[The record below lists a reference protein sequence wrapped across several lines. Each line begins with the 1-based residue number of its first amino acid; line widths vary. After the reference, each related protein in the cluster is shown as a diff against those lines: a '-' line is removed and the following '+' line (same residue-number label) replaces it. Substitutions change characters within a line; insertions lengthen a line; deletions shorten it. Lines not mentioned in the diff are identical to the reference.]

1 MLGRLPATMRR
12 YMCEEI
18 EEKNL
23 PVLDARRPWLAK
35 DKGIVDIYDKKKNQ
49 AVSI

>member
-18 EEKNL
+18 EEKL
-23 PVLDARRPWLAK
+23 PIEAYYEIK
-35 DKGIVDIYDKKKNQ
+35 
-49 AVSI
+49 